1 MKLWEVGITVTHAE
15 SIHGI
20 FTLDAAWGAHAD
32 PPRCK
37 MRYTKVLYYSTTILK
52 YKMTYDESQTLVR
65 HHKCQPILMD
75 EDQPVS
81 ITKRPRT
88 IDNHHYNSYDD
99 DYY

>member
-1 MKLWEVGITVTHAE
+1 
-15 SIHGI
+15 
-20 FTLDAAWGAHAD
+20 
-32 PPRCK
+32 
-37 MRYTKVLYYSTTILK
+37 
-52 YKMTYDESQTLVR
+52 MTYDESQTLVR
-65 HHKCQPILMD
+65 HLKCQPILMD